1 MNAGKTIMLR
11 EFVTSVV
18 AAVSLSVPFAGI
30 AAADPTTDNPGLPGN
45 IDGISPG
52 SLIRELAQ
60 VPGQSTPETVYDVT
74 GGRVRAPGQDV
85 KRFTPSV
92 PGALDGATPGSTVRE
107 LAQTPNES
115 TPESVVSA
123 TGGEFRTPGATIGNI
138 AHDK

>member
-1 MNAGKTIMLR
+1 MSKKLL
-11 EFVTSVV
+11 TSVV
-18 AAVSLSVPFAGI
+18 AALSLSVPFAGI

-52 SLIRELAQ
+52 SLVRELAQ
-60 VPGQSTPETVYDVT
+60 VPGQSTPETVYEVT

-85 KRFTPSV
+85 KRVAPSI
-92 PGALDGATPGSTVRE
+92 PGNLDGTAPGSTVRE

-115 TPESVVSA
+115 TPESVDNA
-123 TGGEFRTPGATIGNI
+123 TEGRYRTPGAAISNI